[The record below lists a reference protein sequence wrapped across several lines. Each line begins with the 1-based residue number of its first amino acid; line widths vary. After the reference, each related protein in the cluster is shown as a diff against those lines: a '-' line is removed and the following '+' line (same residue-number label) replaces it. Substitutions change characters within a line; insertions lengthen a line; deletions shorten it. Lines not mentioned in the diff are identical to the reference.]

1 MLLFLFACAATPET
15 PALSE
20 AEDPAQA
27 AVERLERD
35 APEGVVASVA
45 VLRGED
51 VRLLGEPERLY
62 ELGSIS
68 KVFNAWL
75 LATLQDQGR
84 LHERDLLS
92 AHYPVV
98 PKGEGAQIQLVHLAS
113 HSSGVSRLPPNM
125 TLRYLLQNAETPYAT
140 YDAAMLQQA
149 VAEEKVRVQPGTSW
163 GYSNFGAALLG
174 EVLASEVGLPWAQ
187 ALEQEVLTPHG
198 LQGIGELAPPPGHG
212 PQGETPTWD
221 FDVMAPA
228 GSLDG
233 DLNAV
238 VAFAQLWLDPDPVMQ
253 SMLAVRVD
261 AAPYSNGLGW
271 IQGEEHW
278 WHNGGTGGYSTY
290 VAVDPEL
297 DVAVVVLLNQS
308 SQQVTSVGMALMAA
322 TQAEART
329 QAQRP

>member
-1 MLLFLFACAATPET
+1 MLAFLIACAATPEL

-27 AVERLERD
+27 AIERLERD

-45 VLRGED
+45 VLRGD
-51 VRLLGEPERLY
+51 QVRVLGEPERLY

-75 LATLQDQGR
+75 LATLEDQGR
-84 LHERDLLS
+84 LAESDLLS

-98 PKGEGAQIQLVHLAS
+98 PQGEGAQIQLVHLAS
-113 HSSGVSRLPPNM
+113 HSSGVGRLPPNM
-125 TLRYLLQNAETPYAT
+125 GLRYLLQHAEEPYAF
-140 YDAAMLQQA
+140 YDSAMLQAA
-149 VAEEKVRVQPGTSW
+149 VAEEKVRAEPGTTW

-174 EVLASEVGLPWAQ
+174 DILATEVGLPWAQ
-187 ALEQEVLTPHG
+187 ALEQEVLAPHG
-198 LQGIGELAPPPGHG
+198 LHGIGELSPPPGHSATQEVG
-212 PQGETPTWD
+212 TWD

-233 DLNAV
+233 DLNAM

-253 SMLAVRVD
+253 GMLALRIE
-261 AAPYSNGLGW
+261 AEPYGNGLGW
-271 IQGEEHW
+271 IQGEDHW

-290 VAVDPEL
+290 VAVDPKL
-297 DVAVVVLLNQS
+297 DVAVIVLLNQS
-308 SQQVTSVGMALMAA
+308 SQEVTSVGMALMAA
-322 TQAEART
+322 TQAQARGE
-329 QAQRP
+329 